1 MKKRLVLFLVIGI
14 GVLFFAYFLQTGDR
28 GVVEDVPLVDVVD
41 NEEIVNSEEIVNLPE
56 DELREKE
63 VLENPEGK
71 FPVIKVKYGLSDS
84 LIVRLNS
91 KVIFDSKTN
100 PSAGSFEI
108 ETTADFFAPVNNS
121 LEIEYVEVVDD
132 VVSSLEVFVTEDAK
146 ENDLNWEAAEGSGKV
161 SFPISHFSAA

>member
-41 NEEIVNSEEIVNLPE
+41 NEEIVNLPE

-132 VVSSLEVFVTEDAK
+132 VVSSLEVFATEDAK

-161 SFPISHFSAA
+161 SFPISYFSVL

>member
-41 NEEIVNSEEIVNLPE
+41 NEEIVNLPE

-146 ENDLNWEAAEGSGKV
+146 QSDSNWEASEGSGKV
-161 SFPISHFSAA
+161 SFPISYFSVL